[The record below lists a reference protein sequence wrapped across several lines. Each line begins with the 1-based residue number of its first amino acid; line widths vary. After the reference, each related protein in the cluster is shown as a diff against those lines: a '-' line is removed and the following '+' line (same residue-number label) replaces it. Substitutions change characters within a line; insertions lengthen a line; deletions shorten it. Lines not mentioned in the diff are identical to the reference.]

1 MLFVDDMRTDLIDF
15 CRTLKKGGLLVLGN
29 VLVGELV
36 DLGEQSIEM
45 RKNWLSFIHKRSI
58 KAFPQVTVAPSL
70 RVGYQFL
77 MQGSGLG
84 GLRCNTISLPFY
96 NVSRVKQLSKRESV
110 RDLKGPRSPSFYR
123 DVGSVLKDGQ
133 EPTQKIIRSSSDVD
147 DSLDAFEM
155 GETKFVGMAGN
166 DAGKGC
172 KANSRIRNKSE
183 KLRKVT
189 GDIPVKDSGEYVG
202 IIYDALMLE
211 KNVLICRNFREWSKN
226 TTRGKKYID
235 VWFEDDW
242 DGSYNDDKALML
254 QLATILTLKSTLKS
268 KVAIRIFRLLN
279 GIDDVNDLSIQK
291 RLEKQLLAARIPVTK
306 VKLVRMLGEQQN
318 SALVRGTKDYEEALH
333 ELMMLYSNDT
343 SVVFLSLPSLP
354 SIVMHKAY
362 KRGDDQGDAIRA
374 GDAYLTSLDRLTDGL
389 SVALVRAGEKAD
401 MISTSI

>member
-1 MLFVDDMRTDLIDF
+1 MFYLNSLNAVIALVLLISITIFLWFRHPATNWGDVSQALMYHQVCIHEINTHWWAYVFEWLLTKHILTRSFIVGSEISAASRCRCSRAQQFWRPSILLFVDDMRTDLIDF

-155 GETKFVGMAGN
+155 GETKFVGLAGN
-166 DAGKGC
+166 GAGKGY
-172 KANSRIRNKSE
+172 KANSRIRHKSE

-211 KNVLICRNFREWSKN
+211 KMFFNL
-226 TTRGKKYID
+226 
-235 VWFEDDW
+235 
-242 DGSYNDDKALML
+242 
-254 QLATILTLKSTLKS
+254 
-268 KVAIRIFRLLN
+268 
-279 GIDDVNDLSIQK
+279 
-291 RLEKQLLAARIPVTK
+291 
-306 VKLVRMLGEQQN
+306 
-318 SALVRGTKDYEEALH
+318 
-333 ELMMLYSNDT
+333 
-343 SVVFLSLPSLP
+343 
-354 SIVMHKAY
+354 
-362 KRGDDQGDAIRA
+362 
-374 GDAYLTSLDRLTDGL
+374 
-389 SVALVRAGEKAD
+389 
-401 MISTSI
+401 